1 MPNAD
6 AARCPRCG
14 SDNPGTRLNTLIE
27 RGYFGMKCRAPWHDS
42 PDSPAPRTPMLWVKW
57 YGVPP
62 RPQAYEMDPD
72 TVHKDG
78 KPTYRY
84 IPAPP
89 AESPAAGEG
98 LIERVHDKGCLCGE
112 LPVGEDGGCI
122 RLRAAIRA
130 ALDEARSGGFDAGLA
145 AGLGDEER

>member
-1 MPNAD
+1 
-6 AARCPRCG
+6 
-14 SDNPGTRLNTLIE
+14 
-27 RGYFGMKCRAPWHDS
+27 
-42 PDSPAPRTPMLWVKW
+42 MLWVKW
-57 YGVPP
+57 YGTPP

-72 TVHKDG
+72 TIHKDG

-84 IPAPP
+84 IPAPPVESPAPTCSDCAAGWCAIHNAFRPP

-112 LPVGEDGGCI
+112 PPVGEDGGCI

-130 ALDEARSGGFDAGLA
+130 ALDA
-145 AGLGDEER
+145 ACEQGIRDCYMRIGPPATRRRRP